1 MHAVFAC
8 GPVDPKQAVSHVFA
22 PHIFV
27 DCLLRAKATV
37 ANKTD
42 LNKTEGPSPPGGLDL
57 VGEMMRQALHR
68 VQRRG
73 VSGAAEAEVC

>member
-8 GPVDPKQAVSHVFA
+8 GPVDPKQAVSHLFA
-22 PHIFV
+22 LHIFV

-37 ANKTD
+37 ANKT
-42 LNKTEGPSPPGGLDL
+42 EGPSPPGGLDL
-57 VGEMMRQALHR
+57 VGETMRQALHR
-68 VQRRG
+68 VQRRE